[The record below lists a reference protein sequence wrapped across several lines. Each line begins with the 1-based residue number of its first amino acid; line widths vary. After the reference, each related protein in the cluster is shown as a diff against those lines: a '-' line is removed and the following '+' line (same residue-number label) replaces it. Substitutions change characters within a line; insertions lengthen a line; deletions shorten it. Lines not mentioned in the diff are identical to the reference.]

1 MRESHSSLST
11 RASVGL
17 SRVVLPQ
24 RTIRRASDASC
35 LSANDPGTAADRRTN
50 RLISEQCALLRYK
63 SICSSVSGSTTRER
77 PTDALVDKL
86 EWLSRMPG
94 ESPRLSHQG
103 CPTIEPV
110 DLPLPE
116 SAQPFR
122 ECDKWSGVLP
132 RATRPEMV
140 ALPSTR

>member
-17 SRVVLPQ
+17 SRVVLPLTEEQ
-24 RTIRRASDASC
+24 IDLYLSSAHCSDISRFVLRSAAVPGSFAERQEASLARRMVLC
-35 LSANDPGTAADRRTN
+35 
-50 RLISEQCALLRYK
+50 
-63 SICSSVSGSTTRER
+63 GSTTRER